1 MSVLL
6 ADDHAMFR
14 ESLRALLEREGFDVV
29 AEASD
34 GREAV
39 RLGNKHQPTVAVL
52 DFSMPL
58 LNGIEVA
65 RQLRRRSPRTAAI
78 LLTMFEEDDYVLR
91 ALASGVRGYVLKAQA
106 AADLVTAIREVA
118 NGAVYLSPGISRAL
132 LDYHLQ
138 QDHAGADPLTERERQ
153 VLQLVAEGKSMREVA
168 GVLSVSVKTAES
180 HRTRLMRKLDLH
192 NTAGLVR
199 YAIRRGLIQA

>member
-39 RLGNKHQPTVAVL
+39 RLGNKHQPAVAVL

-65 RQLRRRSPRTAAI
+65 RQLRRRSPKTAAI

-91 ALASGVRGYVLKAQA
+91 ALASGVRGYVLKA
-106 AADLVTAIREVA
+106 
-118 NGAVYLSPGISRAL
+118 
-132 LDYHLQ
+132 
-138 QDHAGADPLTERERQ
+138 
-153 VLQLVAEGKSMREVA
+153 
-168 GVLSVSVKTAES
+168 
-180 HRTRLMRKLDLH
+180 
-192 NTAGLVR
+192 
-199 YAIRRGLIQA
+199 